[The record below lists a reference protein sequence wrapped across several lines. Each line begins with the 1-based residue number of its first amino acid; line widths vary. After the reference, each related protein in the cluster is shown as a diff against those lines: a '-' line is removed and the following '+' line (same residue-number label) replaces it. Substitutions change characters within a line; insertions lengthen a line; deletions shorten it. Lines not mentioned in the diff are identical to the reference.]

1 MSIKTQPSFDIDF
14 EDITYLRIND
24 KSLQL
29 RLYKP
34 RGSGPFPLVVQLHG
48 GAWCKFDR
56 LSDVAINEPLAKTG
70 VIVAALDF
78 RMPPEDSYSASMA
91 DINYAIRWLKLHA
104 ADFHTNPNRI
114 GIMGSSSGGHQAALT
129 GMRPK
134 DSRYSSISLAD
145 NIPQYDASVKCV
157 ILCSPVIDPLG
168 RYEYAKGLKSI
179 GAHPESVK
187 LWLTS
192 HDAYWKT
199 EEAMAEGS
207 PARAIERGELVEL
220 PPVLYLNGTDDKAHP
235 RPDLDRFVANYRK
248 AGGEVELEI
257 YQGQT
262 EGFMTRNA
270 KSDASEHARNKIASF
285 VKAKLN

>member
-14 EDITYLRIND
+14 EDITYLRNND

-78 RMPPEDSYSASMA
+78 RMPPEDSYPASMA